1 MNSAAE
7 IQKPSMARILRVPF
21 DDNALTG
28 LGTVDIESMT

>member
-7 IQKPSMARILRVPF
+7 IQTPSMARSLRAPF

-28 LGTVDIESMT
+28 LGTADIESMP